1 MCDACV
7 INAVKDRMLS
17 RRAFFGTA
25 AGAGA
30 ATALSPL
37 GASPAMAHGHS
48 AVEDL
53 THSYDADF
61 PTYFGAPG
69 ISTEQNFNFA
79 DHGFNLLTLPG
90 APK

>member
-30 ATALSPL
+30 AGP
-37 GASPAMAHGHS
+37 ASCPAWEQAASNRLAVMAVVVS
-48 AVEDL
+48 N
-53 THSYDADF
+53 
-61 PTYFGAPG
+61 
-69 ISTEQNFNFA
+69 IRNM
-79 DHGFNLLTLPG
+79 
-90 APK
+90 